1 MFLRYNRH
9 NNDYKKRE
17 TLTTMKFKKL
27 LFGIGII
34 AVLLSSG
41 CAKQKK
47 QTEPVLTKTQV
58 IEKSQKSFKSG
69 QAKQIVNLK
78 TDTSS
83 QIVGSTFT
91 FGGNPTVFH
100 VNYQTQNK
108 NKTRNMEEWVSNT
121 GAIYLNGQSTWYKDQ
136 VTSLTG
142 HSYADM
148 LDSIMN
154 NKMLMDPPKSLID
167 SYKMTRKGN
176 TYTLKATIKD
186 KKILNAAAEPVFLT
200 NTQGPQQ
207 LNIYRKLAKAGKFTN
222 MQVKLVLKNK
232 KLDTFNYQVNL
243 KLGKFIFLSA
253 GQSYGNIGSHDF
265 LKIPN
270 NVLNAKPLPK
280 QNKKK

>member
-1 MFLRYNRH
+1 
-9 NNDYKKRE
+9 
-17 TLTTMKFKKL
+17 MKFRKL
-27 LFGIGII
+27 LLGLGIT
-34 AVLLSSG
+34 AALLTGG

-47 QTEPVLTKTQV
+47 QAEPILTKTQV

-78 TDTSS
+78 TDTSR
-83 QIVGSTFT
+83 QVVGSSYT
-91 FGGNPTVFH
+91 FGGNPAVFH

-148 LDSIMN
+148 LDAIMN
-154 NKMLMDPPKSLID
+154 NKMLLNPPKSLIN

-176 TYTLKATIKD
+176 TYTLKATITD
-186 KKILNAAAEPVFLT
+186 QKIMKAATEPVFLT

-207 LNIYRKLAKAGKFTN
+207 LNIYRKLAKAGKFTKMN
-222 MQVKLVLKNK
+222 VKLVVKNK
-232 KLDTFNYQVNL
+232 KLYTFNYQVNI
-243 KLGKFIFLSA
+243 KLGKFMHLNA

-280 QNKKK
+280 KNTKK